1 MDAMIDLISNK
12 YSNNQTVKC
21 ALYKLSVMLEYSHLQ
36 QSFIQNGGMKII
48 LNLLKSSK
56 VFVFI
61 NY

>member
-1 MDAMIDLISNK
+1 MIDLISNK

-56 VFVFI
+56 VLIFI

>member
-1 MDAMIDLISNK
+1 MNDMIDLISNK

-36 QSFIQNGGMKII
+36 QCFIQNGGMKII

-56 VFVFI
+56 VLI
-61 NY
+61 L